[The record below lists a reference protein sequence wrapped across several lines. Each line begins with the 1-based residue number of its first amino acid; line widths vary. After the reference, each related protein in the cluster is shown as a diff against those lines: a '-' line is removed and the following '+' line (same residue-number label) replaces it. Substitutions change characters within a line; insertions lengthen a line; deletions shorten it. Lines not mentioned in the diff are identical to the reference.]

1 MADGPGPLPD
11 GSSRAAAPEVR
22 HLVERLR
29 EAKEGTGLSYA
40 ALAARTAYSKSSWE
54 RYLNGKALPPRDA
67 VEALAKVSGADP
79 ARLLAL
85 WLLADRAW
93 SGRDARE
100 AHEARDTDSAGDADG
115 TCGKDDTGGSGT
127 PAVGVTGTSGPAQA
141 EAVPRPPY
149 GRFEPALRRRAAVL
163 AAAVAALAGALGVGA
178 WTDWTYGVGPG
189 SRATAPGTGPCS
201 GETCTD
207 RDPEQQDT
215 DCWTDA
221 ETRAQREVAGRT
233 VELRVSPACRA
244 AWGRVVG
251 PRDGDRIRVVTADGR
266 NQSRQVSVPGHYQ
279 YTLMTGIDRAA
290 EARVCFELVDGPSGC
305 TAWGR

>member
-1 MADGPGPLPD
+1 MAEGPGPRPD

-29 EAKEGTGLSYA
+29 EAKEGTGLSFA

-100 AHEARDTDSAGDADG
+100 ARGSDGTDDADGSETPAAGATDSAD
-115 TCGKDDTGGSGT
+115 
-127 PAVGVTGTSGPAQA
+127 TSGPAQGEPA
-141 EAVPRPPY
+141 PRPPG
-149 GRFEPALRRRAAVL
+149 GRLEPALRRRAAVL
-163 AAAVAALAGALGVGA
+163 AATAAALVGALGAGA
-178 WTDWTYGVGPG
+178 WTDWTYGVGPT
-189 SRATAPGTGPCS
+189 SEATAPSTGPCS
-201 GETCTD
+201 GETCTN

-244 AWGRVVG
+244 AWGRVVA
-251 PRDGDRIRVVTADGR
+251 PRDGDRVQVVTADGR
-266 NQSRQVSVPGHYQ
+266 HQSRQVAVPGRYQ

-290 EARVCFELVDGPSGC
+290 EARVCFELVEGTSGC